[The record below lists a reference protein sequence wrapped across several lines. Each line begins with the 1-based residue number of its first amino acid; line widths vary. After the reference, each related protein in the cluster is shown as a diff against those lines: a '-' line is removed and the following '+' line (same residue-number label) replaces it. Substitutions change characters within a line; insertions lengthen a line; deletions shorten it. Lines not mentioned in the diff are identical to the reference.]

1 MKLYHWL
8 KCDWSKWSERKTRE
22 VGWYNPKT
30 GTSSKTG
37 VEHYQLKTCNTCNKI
52 QEQIIY

>member
-1 MKLYHWL
+1 MNLFHFL

-37 VEHYQLKTCNTCNKI
+37 VEHYQLRTCNTCNKI